1 MDNSISLWHAW
12 STMPK
17 RSSKGLDP
25 NLLAYRVVQ
34 DATAT
39 PSAPELTPPSKAE
52 ISRVMAAIGRV
63 GGRKGGKARA
73 KNLSDTRLKEIARQG
88 AAARWDKKY
97 KKK

>member
-1 MDNSISLWHAW
+1 
-12 STMPK
+12 MPK

-25 NLLAYRVVQ
+25 NQLAFRVVQ
-34 DATAT
+34 DATAA
-39 PSAPELTPPSKAE
+39 PSVPELPLPSKAE

-73 KNLSDTRLKEIARQG
+73 KNLSDARLKEIARQG
-88 AAARWDKKY
+88 AEARWGKKH